1 MIKKGFKLGFIFLG
15 FFILSTVLHVLSVGM
30 FNHTWSPLMVGRNYD
45 ALSTNPEYSAMQRY
59 VPLDSIS
66 PNLIL
71 AVMCAEDQKFPSHN
85 GFDYDAIQ
93 QALEYNKTHEDKKG
107 ASTISQQTA
116 KNVFMWQGRNWIRK
130 GFETYYTFLIETLW
144 SKRRI
149 MEAYLNI
156 IEMGDG
162 IFGAEAASR
171 YYFDKSAME
180 LTENEA
186 ASIAAILA
194 NPIKFSATN
203 PDRKIKRKI
212 KNIKRF
218 MKKYKNLLVEL
229 GIEKKSGRK

>member
-1 MIKKGFKLGFIFLG
+1 MFKKLLKIAFLFFG
-15 FFILSTVLHVLSVGM
+15 FFILSTVIHVWSVGL
-30 FNHTWSPLMVGRNYD
+30 FNHTWSPLMVSRNFQ
-45 ALSTNPEYSAMQRY
+45 ALNTNPLYSTQQRY

-85 GFDYDAIQ
+85 GFDREAIDK
-93 QALEYNKTHEDKKG
+93 ALEYNKTHNDKKG

-130 GFETYYTFLIETLW
+130 GFETYYTFLMETLW
-144 SKRRI
+144 SKKRI

-162 IFGAEAASR
+162 IYGAEAAAR
-171 YYFDKSAME
+171 FYFDKSAKDLNVDE
-180 LTENEA
+180 S
-186 ASIAAILA
+186 ASIAAILP
-194 NPIKFSATN
+194 NPIKYSPTN
-203 PDRKIKRKI
+203 PDKKMRRKI

-218 MKKYKNLLVEL
+218 MIRYKNLLVDL
-229 GIEKKSGRK
+229 GIKK

>member
-1 MIKKGFKLGFIFLG
+1 MFKKGLIFSLIFLG
-15 FFILSTVLHVLSVGM
+15 FFILSTVIHVVSVG
-30 FNHTWSPLMVGRNYD
+30 FFHHSWSPLMVSRNYS
-45 ALSTNPEYSAMQRY
+45 ALDKNPEYSTMQRY

-85 GFDYDAIQ
+85 GFDYEAIEDAR
-93 QALEYNKTHEDKKG
+93 AYNKTHDDKKG

-144 SKRRI
+144 SKKRI

-171 YYFDKSAME
+171 FYFDKGAYD
-180 LTENEA
+180 LTTDEA
-186 ASIAAILA
+186 AAIAAILA
-194 NPIKFSATN
+194 NPIKYSATN
-203 PDRKIKRKI
+203 PDKKMKRKI

-218 MKKYKNLLVEL
+218 MRKYKHLLTDM
-229 GIEKKSGRK
+229 GIVNSNEK